1 MQIMIY
7 RDEVLLTAR
16 DNATWR
22 SGLERCFYDD
32 HDRKIDGSTPNLV
45 LLLHSWIRC
54 FMLIISAWW
63 NLASRKLNKL
73 EAKFNR
79 KTRKQR
85 QLLSESG
92 FVLSSASFAF
102 S

>member
-16 DNATWR
+16 NIAMWR
-22 SGLERCFYDD
+22 SGLERHFYN
-32 HDRKIDGSTPNLV
+32 HDRKVDGSTPNLV
-45 LLLHSWIRC
+45 SLLRPWIRC
-54 FMLIISAWW
+54 FTLIISAWW
-63 NLASRKLNKL
+63 NLASGKLKKS

-79 KTRKQR
+79 KTGKQR

>member
-7 RDEVLLTAR
+7 RAEVLLTAR

-22 SGLERCFYDD
+22 SGLERRFYDD
-32 HDRKIDGSTPNLV
+32 RDGKVEGSTPNLV
-45 LLLHSWIRC
+45 SLLHPWIRC
-54 FMLIISAWW
+54 FTLIISAWW
-63 NLASRKLNKL
+63 NLANGKSNKL
-73 EAKFNR
+73 EAKLNR